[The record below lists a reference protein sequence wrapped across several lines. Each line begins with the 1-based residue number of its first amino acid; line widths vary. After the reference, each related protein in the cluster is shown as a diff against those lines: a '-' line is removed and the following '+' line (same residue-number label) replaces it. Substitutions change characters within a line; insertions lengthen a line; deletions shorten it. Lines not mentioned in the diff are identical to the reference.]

1 MTTSIFVLS
10 LILGVAA
17 AVAAGSLSGIRIGAE
32 ALGRELAMGIGGLYG
47 LLAGVP
53 AVIVG
58 LIVLALI

>member
-1 MTTSIFVLS
+1 MTAAIFILS

-17 AVAAGSLSGIRIGAE
+17 AVAAGSVSGIRVGAE
-32 ALGRELAMGIGGLYG
+32 ALGRELATGIGGLYG

-53 AVIVG
+53 AVVIG